1 MYNSERMMKAIGD
14 ISDDKIEKAGRALGY
29 QKERRQTSRIPIRM
43 GRVLSI
49 AAVLA
54 LILALGAV
62 AYAVN
67 LFGLR
72 ELYANPNRGE
82 MPGEAAD
89 LIVSQSAEVKGDGW
103 SASVQETYCDAGTVL
118 VAVHVSAD
126 AGYAVV
132 PTDAD
137 LDSPLTALGLSGE
150 GTLRDY
156 AQKEGITLLFV
167 GANLNWEAL
176 DLHSAGERFESSSL
190 QEMTI
195 YVEGARGSG
204 TAAPVDTVCTV
215 AAVAWSPETQDT
227 DTLAPERRE
236 LPITLV
242 EGRSMPLWLYA
253 PSDPLALP
261 GFELGELSLT
271 QTPLGIELRL
281 KMKTLDE
288 EAAREL
294 LTLRLDGVEF
304 YGAGAIDPDGYAVFS
319 QGQGEFGDS
328 PVIRFL
334 DWDKNMIAEVTFEKI
349 E

>member
-14 ISDDKIEKAGRALGY
+14 ISDDKIEKASRALGY

-49 AAVLA
+49 AAVVA

-72 ELYANPNRGE
+72 ELYANPNRGD
-82 MPGEAAD
+82 MPEEAAD
-89 LIVSQSAEVKGDGW
+89 LIVSQGAEVKGDGW
-103 SASVQETYCDAGTVL
+103 SASVQETYCDEGTVL
-118 VAVHVSAD
+118 VTVHVSAN
-126 AGYAVV
+126 ASYIVV

-137 LDSPLTALGLSGE
+137 LDSPLSVIGLSGE
-150 GTLRDY
+150 GTLCEH
-156 AQKEGITLLFV
+156 AQKEGKTLLFV
-167 GANLNWEAL
+167 GANLDWEAL
-176 DLHSAGERFESSSL
+176 GLNSAGEHFENASP

-195 YVEGARGSG
+195 YVEGARGSR
-204 TAAPVDTVCTV
+204 AATPVDTVCTV
-215 AAVAWSPETQDT
+215 VAVAWFPETQAPDT
-227 DTLAPERRE
+227 VVPERRE
-236 LPITLV
+236 LPITLA
-242 EGRSMPLWLYA
+242 EGKSTPLGLYTPA
-253 PSDPLALP
+253 EPLSLP

-288 EAAREL
+288 ETARNL

-304 YGAGAIDPDGYAVFS
+304 HGAGCIDPNGYAIFG
-319 QGQGEFGDS
+319 QGQGDFGDS

-334 DWDKNMIAEVTFEKI
+334 DWDKNTIAEVTFEKI
-349 E
+349 G